1 MEIRPSIID
10 YLGKFEGGIFVKIGL
25 MWNDT
30 YYDAMFYYT
39 NDKMILTVDE
49 TMIEKMGAFI
59 EEHPEY
65 LDLMKSIISMVEP
78 YEKVFDKLD
87 DINV

>member
-1 MEIRPSIID
+1 MEIKPSVID

-25 MWNDT
+25 MWSES

-49 TMIEKMGAFI
+49 KMIEEMGAFI

-78 YEKVFDKLD
+78 YEKVFEKLD

>member
-1 MEIRPSIID
+1 MEIKPSIID
-10 YLGKFEGGIFVKIGL
+10 YLGKFEGGIFVKVGL
-25 MWNDT
+25 SWQNDF
-30 YYDAMFYYT
+30 YDAMFYYT
-39 NDKMILTVDE
+39 EDKMILTVDDP
-49 TMIEKMGAFI
+49 MLEKMGKFI

-65 LDLMKSIISMVEP
+65 LELMKSIISMVEP